1 MFVSKKLIVLAVC
14 MMVASAAFAVQ
25 QSYPN
30 IENIPVV
37 FENDKVVVQ
46 KLTFEPGDWVG
57 EHSHDGGQLVVVLK
71 GMTTVYKEGGKEK
84 QVEYENGQVFWI
96 DAVTHDHKAIGSGEA
111 LLVNFK

>member
-14 MMVASAAFAVQ
+14 ITAASAAFAVQ

-30 IENIPVV
+30 VEKISIV
-37 FENDKVVVQ
+37 FENAKVVVQ

-57 EHSHDGGQLVVVLK
+57 EHAHDGGQMVVVLK

-84 QVEYENGQVFWI
+84 EVVYKSGDVFWI
-96 DAVTHDHKAIGSGEA
+96 DAVTHDHKAMAAGEA

>member
-1 MFVSKKLIVLAVC
+1 MFVSKSLIVLAVC
-14 MMVASAAFAVQ
+14 MMVATAAVAVQ

-30 IENIPVV
+30 VENIPVV

-57 EHSHDGGQLVVVLK
+57 EHAHDGSQMVVILK

-84 QVEYENGQVFWI
+84 EVAYEDGDVFWI
-96 DAVTHDHKAIGSGEA
+96 DAVTHDHKAMAAGEG
-111 LLVNFK
+111 LLINFK